1 MMITQL
7 NGGRLSSGLRTRNRH
22 QNSVAKAI
30 TSRFLLQPGGV
41 RDSCVAFD
49 RNCRLSLEHRSSVP
63 FLVTRGR
70 NSNFLVAYD
79 PLNSDLSVDSADGEE
94 TFNLEDD
101 SGFNCLSGKYPKLER
116 IPIGDYLDSKS
127 EVDTAHS
134 LDIKRELTMLTLPAI
149 AGQALDPLAQ
159 LMETAYI
166 GRIGSVEL
174 ASAGISIAIFNII
187 SKLFNFPLLS
197 VATSYVA
204 EEVSSNAIEDLT
216 SGGSGN
222 RTRLTEMSKR
232 KQLAS
237 VSTALLLAVGIGI
250 FEALALFLGSGPF
263 LNLMGASEMFAPAQR
278 FLKLRALGAPA
289 VVVSLSLNG
298 VFRGFKDT
306 KTPFICLGKSLCLV
320 LLCFKPLYYSAFYN
334 VFSMK
339 NLKAQYVCSCERARM
354 HAAVPYAG
362 LGNLLA
368 VFLFP
373 IFINY
378 CQMGITGAAIST
390 VMSQY
395 VPYGLVLFF
404 LEYIY
409 IYLFILKYTCDKT
422 FCVRYIVAAAMIWY
436 LNKKVVLLPPKMGAL
451 KFGGYIKSG
460 GFLLGRTLAV
470 LVTMTLGTS
479 MAARQGPDAM
489 AAHQICMQVWL
500 AVSLLTDALA
510 TSGQALIASYISKG
524 DFKTV
529 REVTIFELKIGV
541 VTGVSLAAILGVS
554 FGSLATLF
562 TKDPKVLGIVRTGIL
577 FISATQP
584 ITALAFIFDGLH
596 YGVSD
601 FPYAACSMMLVGAIS
616 SAFLLYAPRDFGLPG
631 VWSGLALFMA
641 LRMVAGFVRLL
652 SKTGPWWFLHT
663 DLEKA
668 KVGRY

>member
-1 MMITQL
+1 
-7 NGGRLSSGLRTRNRH
+7 
-22 QNSVAKAI
+22 
-30 TSRFLLQPGGV
+30 
-41 RDSCVAFD
+41 
-49 RNCRLSLEHRSSVP
+49 
-63 FLVTRGR
+63 
-70 NSNFLVAYD
+70 
-79 PLNSDLSVDSADGEE
+79 
-94 TFNLEDD
+94 
-101 SGFNCLSGKYPKLER
+101 
-116 IPIGDYLDSKS
+116 
-127 EVDTAHS
+127 
-134 LDIKRELTMLTLPAI
+134 MLTLPAI

-174 ASAGISIAIFNII
+174 ASAGVSISIFNII

-216 SGGSGN
+216 S
-222 RTRLTEMSKR
+222 
-232 KQLAS
+232 
-237 VSTALLLAVGIGI
+237 VGIGI

-263 LNLMGASEMFAPAQR
+263 LNLMGVPLGKSTVLSSCVIADNLMLLCLEASEMFAPAQR

-298 VFRGFKDT
+298 IFRGFKDT
-306 KTPFICLGKSLCLV
+306 KTPFICLGNILQ
-320 LLCFKPLYYSAFYN
+320 CFLNEEFEKLS
-334 VFSMK
+334 
-339 NLKAQYVCSCERARM
+339 
-354 HAAVPYAG
+354 

-390 VMSQY
+390 VMSQ
-395 VPYGLVLFF
+395 
-404 LEYIY
+404 
-409 IYLFILKYTCDKT
+409 
-422 FCVRYIVAAAMIWY
+422 YIVAAAMIWY

-470 LVTMTLGTS
+470 LVTMTLGNINGCSPRARCYGCTS
-479 MAARQGPDAM
+479 DMHA
-489 AAHQICMQVWL
+489 
-500 AVSLLTDALA
+500 SLV
-510 TSGQALIASYISKG
+510 LIASYISKG

-529 REVTIFELKIGV
+529 REVTNFVLKIGV